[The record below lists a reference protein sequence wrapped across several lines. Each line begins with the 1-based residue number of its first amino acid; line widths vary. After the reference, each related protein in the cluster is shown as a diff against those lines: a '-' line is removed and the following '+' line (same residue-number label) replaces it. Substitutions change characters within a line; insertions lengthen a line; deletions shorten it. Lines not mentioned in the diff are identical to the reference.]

1 MHEQVSQP
9 TWCGRHG
16 TAAASSQHL
25 SSSRTFLATPSAT
38 LSCSRTRLPLL
49 DSTSSCP
56 TFWEGSR
63 CVAHA
68 RFSSPQQ
75 ACGQH
80 GHGFHPPVEA
90 HVVPML
96 LWHCLVHH
104 PPSLSIQGTRK
115 QPSGGLCDISCS
127 LSLLEAVKQDVAFIL
142 FWCLASVR
150 VRVYALQKG
159 SPRGNDDRG

>member
-1 MHEQVSQP
+1 MRVEPNFSDTQSCHVRTSLCHCPIMHEQVSQP

-63 CVAHA
+63 CVAHRHVA
-68 RFSSPQQ
+68 HAILLSALSQQ

-96 LWHCLVHH
+96 LCHQHGHEFH
-104 PPSLSIQGTRK
+104 PGPTSQSACWR
-115 QPSGGLCDISCS
+115 
-127 LSLLEAVKQDVAFIL
+127 LLRP
-142 FWCLASVR
+142 VR
-150 VRVYALQKG
+150 A
-159 SPRGNDDRG
+159 